1 MYKPFVKNHIIGT
14 TISIFLIIYIVFM
27 VIKPAFLFTKDG
39 SIRHFGLGKRNSTII
54 PIWLFV
60 IILAIM
66 IYMMVLSILR

>member
-1 MYKPFVKNHIIGT
+1 MYKPFIKKHIIGT
-14 TISIFLIIYIVFM
+14 TISIFFIIYIFFII
-27 VIKPAFLFTKDG
+27 IKPAFLFTKEG

-66 IYMMVLSILR
+66 IYTTILCYLR

>member
-1 MYKPFVKNHIIGT
+1 MYKPFIKKHIIGT
-14 TISIFLIIYIVFM
+14 TISIFLIIYIFFM
-27 VIKPAFLFTKDG
+27 TMKPAFLFTKEG

-66 IYMMVLSILR
+66 IYTTILCYLR

>member
-1 MYKPFVKNHIIGT
+1 MYKPFIKKHVISI
-14 TISIFLIIYIVFM
+14 TISIFLIIYIFFM
-27 VIKPAFLFTKDG
+27 TMKPAFLFTKEG

-66 IYMMVLSILR
+66 IYMSVLCYLR

>member
-1 MYKPFVKNHIIGT
+1 MYKLFIKNHIIGT

-27 VIKPAFLFTKDG
+27 VMKPAFLFNKDG

-66 IYMMVLSILR
+66 IYIMVLCILR

>member
-1 MYKPFVKNHIIGT
+1 MMSLNYK
-14 TISIFLIIYIVFM
+14 LILRMKLIVFM

>member
-1 MYKPFVKNHIIGT
+1 MYKPFIKKHVIGI
-14 TISIFLIIYIVFM
+14 TISIFLIIYIFFM
-27 VIKPAFLFTKDG
+27 TMKPAFLFTKEG

-66 IYMMVLSILR
+66 IYMSVLCYLR